1 MEDKVNSLKRVKTV
15 QKGKIAWLETYIQS
29 ITEPISE
36 EKLPELNLKIENTK
50 NIMKCVED
58 HPSVYLLKQ
67 DSGMVEY
74 IHLI

>member
-50 NIMKCVED
+50 NIMKSLED